1 MGQNLEKAD
10 AAGKF
15 RRGRPITQTA
25 EDRRAEI
32 FAALESIYNDA
43 GLEGASMACLAARA
57 GMSKRT
63 LYSVFASRT
72 ALLRAYLHRVGDDFI
87 RPLPAHERSLP
98 IAARLERLLSQRP
111 RQQGF
116 GLPLEVLRLIIAETP
131 AAPEVGRDLVD
142 RIFAVDHQII
152 RDELDLGVARGEVTT
167 DDTVQAAALL
177 LDMVRPWP
185 LESLLDPGRV
195 PTSADM
201 AARRALAIRV
211 FLNGIGA
218 RPETP

>member
-1 MGQNLEKAD
+1 MCQNPEKAAD
-10 AAGKF
+10 SGKF

-25 EDRRAEI
+25 EARRTEV
-32 FAALESIYNDA
+32 FTALESIYDDA
-43 GLEGASMACLAARA
+43 GLEGATMACLAARA

-63 LYSVFASRT
+63 LYSVFPSRI
-72 ALLRAYLHRVGDDFI
+72 ALLRAYLHKVGDDFI
-87 RPLPAHERSLP
+87 RPLAADERNLP

-131 AAPEVGRDLVD
+131 TTPDVGRDLVN

-152 RDELDLGVARGEVTT
+152 AVELDLGVARGEVVI
-167 DDTVQAAALL
+167 DDTGQAAALL

-185 LESLLDPGRV
+185 LESLLDPTRV

-201 AARRALAIRV
+201 AARRALAIGV
-211 FLNGIGA
+211 FLNGIGT
-218 RPETP
+218 RPTP